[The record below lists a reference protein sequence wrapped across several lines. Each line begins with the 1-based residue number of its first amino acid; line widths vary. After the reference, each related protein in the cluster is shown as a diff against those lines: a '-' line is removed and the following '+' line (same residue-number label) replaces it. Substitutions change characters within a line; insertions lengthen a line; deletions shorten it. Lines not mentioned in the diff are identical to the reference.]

1 MDKVY
6 YANAVYGKEE
16 VNAVNKVLKNHLAL
30 MDGPLV
36 KEFEQR
42 VARVFGKKYGV
53 MVNSGSSA
61 NLIALASLDLPKGG
75 EVITPALTFATTVA
89 PIYQCGLIP
98 HFIDVEYAEFIP
110 NVEAITDAI
119 NSKTVAIMIPNL
131 LGNVCEW
138 KEIHKIAKKNKLKV
152 IEDCADTIGYKY
164 YKSKDGTTGKYN
176 DLVTTSFYASHI
188 ITAGGQGGMVCTN
201 DKKLL
206 DKLKLLRGWGRSS
219 AVFNESEDIEKRF
232 NTKVDGIDYDS
243 KFIFTDIGYNF
254 LPSEISAAFGLE
266 QLKKLPKY
274 KKIRQRNFE
283 ALREFFMPYS
293 DYRWVERVGWGTHAD
308 TPWLAYPLV
317 LDSQAPFTR
326 KEMQIHFEKNGIQVR
341 TIFTGNITRQPVM
354 KNKKWKGNKE
364 FPTADDVMRNGMLIG
379 AHQGMSLKEVDR
391 VKKVFNDLAR
401 KYKSEDNA

>member
-1 MDKVY
+1 MVQ
-6 YANAVYGKEE
+6 
-16 VNAVNKVLKNHLAL
+16 
-30 MDGPLV
+30 LV
-36 KEFEQR
+36 
-42 VARVFGKKYGV
+42 
-53 MVNSGSSA
+53 S
-61 NLIALASLDLPKGG
+61 
-75 EVITPALTFATTVA
+75 
-89 PIYQCGLIP
+89 
-98 HFIDVEYAEFIP
+98 
-110 NVEAITDAI
+110 
-119 NSKTVAIMIPNL
+119 
-131 LGNVCEW
+131 
-138 KEIHKIAKKNKLKV
+138 
-152 IEDCADTIGYKY
+152 
-164 YKSKDGTTGKYN
+164 N

-201 DKKLL
+201 DKKLVG
-206 DKLKLLRGWGRSS
+206 KLKLLRGWGRSS
-219 AVFNESEDIEKRF
+219 ALFNESEEIEKRF

-317 LDSQAPFTR
+317 LDTKAPFTR
-326 KEMQIHFEKNGIQVR
+326 KEMQIHFEKNGVQVR

-354 KNKKWKGNKE
+354 KNMKWKGDKE
-364 FPTADDVMRNGMLIG
+364 FYVADDVMKNGMLIG

-391 VKKVFNDLAR
+391 VKKVFTLLVNI
-401 KYKSEDNA
+401 

>member
-1 MDKVY
+1 MANKVY

-16 VNAVNKVLKNHLAL
+16 INAVNKVLKNHLTL

-36 KEFEQR
+36 KEFENK
-42 VARVFGKKYGV
+42 VAKIFGKKYGV

-89 PIYQCGLIP
+89 PIYQCGLLP
-98 HFIDVEYAEFIP
+98 HFVDVEYCNF
-110 NVEAITDAI
+110 ITDAQHIAQAI
-119 NSKTVAIMIPNL
+119 NSKTVAIMVPNL
-131 LGNVCEW
+131 LGNVCDW
-138 KEIHKIAKKNKLKV
+138 KDIKKIADIHGLKI

-164 YKSKDGTTGKYN
+164 IDSKDGTTGKYN

-188 ITAGGQGGMVCTN
+188 ITAAGLGGMVCTN
-201 DKKLL
+201 DKKLV

-219 AVFNESEDIEKRF
+219 AVFNESEAIEKRF
-232 NTKVDGIDYDS
+232 NTKIDGIDYDS

-266 QLKKLPKY
+266 QLKKLPEY
-274 KKIRQRNFE
+274 KKIRQRNFDE
-283 ALREFFMPYS
+283 LHDFFTPYR
-293 DYRWVERVGWGTHAD
+293 DTRWVDNIGQPNAD

-317 LDSQAPFTR
+317 LSDKAPFNR
-326 KEMQIHFEKNGIQVR
+326 KQMQIHFEKNGVQVR

-354 KNKKWKGNKE
+354 KNMKWKGEKE
-364 FPTADDVMRNGMLIG
+364 FPEADHVMKNGMLVG
-379 AHQGMSLKEVDR
+379 AHQGMGKKEVNR
-391 VKKVFNDLAR
+391 IKEVFTLLAK
-401 KYKSEDNA
+401 KYK

>member
-16 VNAVNKVLKNHLAL
+16 IAAVNKVLKNHLTL

-36 KEFEQR
+36 KRFEEQ

-61 NLIALASLDLPKGG
+61 NLIALAALDLPKGG

-98 HFIDVEYAEFIP
+98 HFVDVEECEFIT
-110 NVEAITDAI
+110 NAQHIAQAI
-119 NSKTVAIMIPNL
+119 NSKTVAIMVPNL
-131 LGNVCEW
+131 LGNVTDW
-138 KEIHKIAKKNKLKV
+138 KDIKRIADIHGLKI

-164 YKSKDGTTGKYN
+164 YESKDGTTGKYN

-206 DKLKLLRGWGRSS
+206 NKLKLLRGWGRSS
-219 AVFNESEDIEKRF
+219 AVFNESEEIEKRF

-274 KKIRQRNFE
+274 KKIRQKNFE

-293 DYRWVERVGWGTHAD
+293 DIRWVGRVGWNTHAD

-317 LDSQAPFTR
+317 LDDHAPFTR
-326 KEMQIHFEKNGIQVR
+326 KQMQIYFEKNGIQVR

-354 KNKKWKGNKE
+354 KNKVWKGDKD
-364 FPTADDVMRNGMLIG
+364 FSVADDVMKNGMLIG
-379 AHQGMSLKEVDR
+379 AHQGMGEKEVNR
-391 VKKVFNDLAR
+391 IKEVFTSLAR
-401 KYKSEDNA
+401 KYKKNA